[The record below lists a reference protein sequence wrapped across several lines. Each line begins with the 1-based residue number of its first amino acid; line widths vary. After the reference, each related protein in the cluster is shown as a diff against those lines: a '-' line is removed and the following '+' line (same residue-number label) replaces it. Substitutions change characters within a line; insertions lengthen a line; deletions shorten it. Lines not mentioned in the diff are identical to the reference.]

1 MYLVVEWV
9 TMSAPHSKG
18 RQPTGVA
25 KVLSTI
31 RGTPWL
37 WAALANFS
45 MSSTVRAGFAMV
57 SPNTAFVLG
66 RNAAFSSSSVQSGAT
81 KVASTPI
88 FRMVTSMRLKVP
100 P

>member
-18 RQPTGVA
+18 RQFTGVA
-25 KVLSTI
+25 KVLSMI
-31 RGTPWL
+31 SGTPCL
-37 WAALANFS
+37 WAALANCS
-45 MSSTVRAGFAMV
+45 MSSTVSAGLAMV

-66 RNAAFSSSSVQSGAT
+66 LKAASSSSSVHRGDT
-81 KVASTPI
+81 KVTSTPI
-88 FRMVTSMRLKVP
+88 FFIVTEIRLNVP